1 MNDCNEE
8 ICCCTPP
15 CSSHGKVI
23 IRERIGPR
31 GLTGPTGP
39 TGPTGTTGVTGAT
52 GPTGATGATGP
63 TGPTGPTGATG
74 STGAIGITGPT
85 GPTGAIGPTG
95 PTGITGATG
104 LTGSIGPT
112 GATGAT
118 GPTGPTGPTGA
129 AESVQSISAYSIP
142 TAPAADNEAIAF
154 DVNGTQNGSA
164 ISHTAGDS
172 EFIISQPG
180 VYYAVYSGTATPGI
194 GSSTPLANL
203 LSLQLNGTDLPG
215 GQIQNIFQST
225 TEDIAQSVSAIVNV
239 ASVPATLTLV
249 SSGGTFNYSS
259 TALHIFRIGP
269 LP

>member
-1 MNDCNEE
+1 M
-8 ICCCTPP
+8 
-15 CSSHGKVI
+15 
-23 IRERIGPR
+23 
-31 GLTGPTGP
+31 
-39 TGPTGTTGVTGAT
+39 GV
-52 GPTGATGATGP
+52 
-63 TGPTGPTGATG
+63 
-74 STGAIGITGPT
+74 
-85 GPTGAIGPTG
+85 
-95 PTGITGATG
+95 
-104 LTGSIGPT
+104 T

-142 TAPAADNEAIAF
+142 TAPAADNEAIVF
-154 DVNGTQNGSA
+154 DANGTQNGSA

-180 VYYAVYSGTATPGI
+180 VYYAVYSGTVTPGI
-194 GSSTPLANL
+194 ASSAPLANL